1 MNVIIAICVLIL
13 IAYVFDLTSSLTK
26 IPSVILLLILGW
38 GVRQATNFLGYNFTE
53 LSTVLPI
60 LGTVGLILIV
70 LEGALELELN
80 KSKVKLV
87 TKSFFGAIFPI
98 LAIAFSLVYIFHET
112 GSTSNRLN
120 LLNAIPLC
128 IISSAIAI
136 PTVRNL
142 NKNIREYVVYESSM
156 SDIIGV
162 ILFNYIAMNEYI
174 NSDSISTFLLQ
185 LSGMIA
191 ISLISTL
198 GLSFLLSKIDHH
210 IKFIPIILL
219 IILIYAIAK
228 TYHLPALLFILIL
241 GLSLGNLDELRRFK
255 WLKIFHT
262 EELDTEIKKF
272 KELTVEATF
281 LIRTMFFIL
290 FGYLIETKDLM
301 NLDTLPLAL
310 LITVFIFMFRAVQL
324 KLSGLAFSPLLFI
337 APRGLI
343 TILLFLSIEPSQR
356 ISTVN
361 NSLIIQVIILTAITM
376 MLGIM
381 FCRKSENVTEAN
393 QP

>member
-1 MNVIIAICVLIL
+1 
-13 IAYVFDLTSSLTK
+13 
-26 IPSVILLLILGW
+26 
-38 GVRQATNFLGYNFTE
+38 
-53 LSTVLPI
+53 
-60 LGTVGLILIV
+60 
-70 LEGALELELN
+70 
-80 KSKVKLV
+80 
-87 TKSFFGAIFPI
+87 
-98 LAIAFSLVYIFHET
+98 
-112 GSTSNRLN
+112 
-120 LLNAIPLC
+120 
-128 IISSAIAI
+128 
-136 PTVRNL
+136 
-142 NKNIREYVVYESSM
+142 
-156 SDIIGV
+156 
-162 ILFNYIAMNEYI
+162 
-174 NSDSISTFLLQ
+174 
-185 LSGMIA
+185 
-191 ISLISTL
+191 
-198 GLSFLLSKIDHH
+198 
-210 IKFIPIILL
+210 
-219 IILIYAIAK
+219 
-228 TYHLPALLFILIL
+228 
-241 GLSLGNLDELRRFK
+241 K